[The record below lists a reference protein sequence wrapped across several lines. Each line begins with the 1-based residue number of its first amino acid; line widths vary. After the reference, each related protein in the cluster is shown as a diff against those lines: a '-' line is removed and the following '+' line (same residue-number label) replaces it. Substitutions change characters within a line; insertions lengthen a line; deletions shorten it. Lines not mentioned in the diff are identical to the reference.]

1 MATRGPAA
9 GVNPEVGEEVARC
22 MDTGLELV
30 PQSLT
35 LASSVSK
42 IDRMCKMKTGACDKH
57 HQKLRQHMS
66 PSLMKT
72 ALFTSQCSG
81 STSKLSQ

>member
-9 GVNPEVGEEVARC
+9 GVNANAGEEVAC
-22 MDTGLELV
+22 CIDTDLELV

-42 IDRMCKMKTGACDKH
+42 IARMWKLKKGACDKQ
-57 HQKLRQHMS
+57 HQKLRQYMS